1 LFTLSKINTIPFSSV
16 GYAVTPGAGALLS
29 FADIDIIG
37 EDLEV
42 NAFSGSGY
50 VMAFFGICNL
60 LMMIFLW
67 VEPPKCKN
75 RKEKEKKRN
84 VANHHGFI

>member
-1 LFTLSKINTIPFSSV
+1 M
-16 GYAVTPGAGALLS
+16 S

-50 VMAFFGICNL
+50 VMAFFGVCNL

-67 VEPPKCKN
+67 AEPPKCKKRN
-75 RKEKEKKRN
+75 EKKEKKKDKKRKENKRRETKRKERKATKRN
-84 VANHHGFI
+84 ETKRNEMK